1 MKKALLVIAFVASMT
16 ALSAQD
22 KGYLTG
28 SFETNDHIYVKDEA
42 NKFTPAD
49 DNFGSNNYLK
59 LDYYN
64 GNFSA
69 GLQLES
75 YMPAIIGYPD
85 DLNKYALSNM
95 YVNWKDEDF
104 QITAG
109 TFYDQFGS
117 GLLFRSW
124 EDRALGLNNA
134 VMGAR
139 FNWNYKD
146 IVAFKALWG
155 LPRFGMGVFTNNTK
169 QPKTLTNTETQVR
182 GADLSFVLSNLV
194 GWNSTYLA
202 LEGSVLNR
210 YEPISIDLIDEGG
223 KPNTFGWSGRANFET
238 NGFFAKAEWVGAGD
252 KYYNNPDPSDGN
264 WYLKKKGNAQLLELG
279 YNGRGLGVTLTGRRL
294 EWMDSKII
302 AGNTSTSNMMNYI
315 PAMCTQY
322 TYMLTTHHPYNAQTG
337 NIIGIFIGVFLLLCC
352 QDILSF
358 SMLWKL
364 LFPAIIVI
372 VGLKMVFSGLF
383 GNKANEMIKQLKLE
397 GKQPKSGFAAFSGND
412 IRYDGEVFEGAEL
425 TAVFG
430 GIKCDLRNAV
440 ITQDCAIG
448 ASAIF
453 GGIDILVPDNVNV
466 KVNSSSIFGGVSNK
480 TAVHPDAPT
489 IYVSGICMFG
499 GIDIK

>member
-1 MKKALLVIAFVASMT
+1 MKKT
-16 ALSAQD
+16 
-22 KGYLTG
+22 
-28 SFETNDHIYVKDEA
+28 
-42 NKFTPAD
+42 
-49 DNFGSNNYLK
+49 SN
-59 LDYYN
+59 
-64 GNFSA
+64 
-69 GLQLES
+69 
-75 YMPAIIGYPD
+75 I
-85 DLNKYALSNM
+85 
-95 YVNWKDEDF
+95 
-104 QITAG
+104 
-109 TFYDQFGS
+109 
-117 GLLFRSW
+117 
-124 EDRALGLNNA
+124 
-134 VMGAR
+134 
-139 FNWNYKD
+139 
-146 IVAFKALWG
+146 LWG
-155 LPRFGMGVFTNNTK
+155 ILLIAAGV
-169 QPKTLTNTETQVR
+169 V
-182 GADLSFVLSNLV
+182 
-194 GWNSTYLA
+194 LA
-202 LEGSVLNR
+202 LNVFN
-210 YEPISIDLIDEGG
+210 ITDIDIFFD
-223 KPNTFGWSGRANFET
+223 GWWTLFIIVPCG
-238 NGFFAKAEWVGAGD
+238 VGLFTERE
-252 KYYNNPDPSDGN
+252 K
-264 WYLKKKGNAQLLELG
+264 
-279 YNGRGLGVTLTGRRL
+279 
-294 EWMDSKII
+294 
-302 AGNTSTSNMMNYI
+302 
-315 PAMCTQY
+315 
-322 TYMLTTHHPYNAQTG
+322 TG

-352 QDILSF
+352 RDILSF